1 MAQLV
6 FWLCYIFKGGNIM
19 ERTIWEKMIVE
30 SVTLNE
36 EKVKY
41 INIGYFL
48 AIIMA

>member
-1 MAQLV
+1 
-6 FWLCYIFKGGNIM
+6 M

-41 INIGYFL
+41 DYEYLTKKSKLQQKNTVEKIHGVNFV
-48 AIIMA
+48 